1 MKCYQCTPDLT
12 NIAQTS
18 NYSVSVCANPSK
30 TIDCSQDPL
39 IGKIADSCFT
49 ARLTASIYSASL
61 NSSLSKSDIEVYVL
75 NCSVMSL
82 CSTLKTQTCQYV
94 QTALQGIPLLQ
105 LKSCGVT
112 CCEGDLCNDPSP
124 SSTVP
129 SSVPPATALFGILV
143 LMAFTVVNVQRSGH
157 CLME

>member
-18 NYSVSVCANPSK
+18 NSVSVCANPSK

-49 ARLTASIYSASL
+49 ARLAASINPASL
-61 NSSLSKSDIEVYVL
+61 NFSLPKSDIEVYVL

-82 CSTLKTQTCQYV
+82 CSTLKTQTCQNV
-94 QTALQGIPLLQ
+94 QTALQGIPILQ

-124 SSTVP
+124 SQLCRAVFHQQQ
-129 SSVPPATALFGILV
+129 L
-143 LMAFTVVNVQRSGH
+143 
-157 CLME
+157 CLEFWF